1 MTPEPATTAGGFLLV
16 PVILT
21 PVVGMILSFAL
32 GGRWAGRVALAMSP
46 IWLAIALAIAALVWR
61 SGAPLVYVVGAVAP
75 PLGIALEADG
85 ISAAMLVLTALI
97 LPAACLFARDDFA
110 GPEGGESRG
119 SPSRPRSARGGCA
132 WRFSR
137 ALRSSSS
144 SPCSGH
150 GWAAP
155 TSPTRRDS

>member
-46 IWLAIALAIAALVWR
+46 VWLAIALAIAVLVWR
-61 SGAPLVYVVGAVAP
+61 SGAARLCGVVGGIAP

-85 ISAAMLVLTALI
+85 ISAAMLVTLYATW
-97 LPAACLFARDDFA
+97 F
-110 GPEGGESRG
+110 G
-119 SPSRPRSARGGCA
+119 
-132 WRFSR
+132 
-137 ALRSSSS
+137 
-144 SPCSGH
+144 
-150 GWAAP
+150 
-155 TSPTRRDS
+155 